1 VKRIRQAHL
10 WIGLI
15 TSIFLLTEAV
25 TGLLLA
31 EPWLI
36 GQQERGEHR
45 EFLSPNSSTPE
56 HFNNFQEGR
65 QVREA
70 GGSVQSL
77 AGIIRGLHEGRLGS
91 FNVKWAI
98 DIAAVAIILL
108 TLSGIYVSLRLLVAQ
123 RHRKRKRPLPVAT
136 E

>member
-15 TSIFLLTEAV
+15 TSIFLLIEAV

-45 EFLSPNSSTPE
+45 EVFSPNSSPPE
-56 HFNNFQEGR
+56 RFNNFQEGR
-65 QVREA
+65 QMREA
-70 GGSVQSL
+70 GGQAWSL
-77 AGIIRGLHEGRLGS
+77 VGIIRGLHEGRLGS
-91 FNVKWAI
+91 FNVKWAV
-98 DIAAVAIILL
+98 DIAAVAMILL
-108 TLSGIYVSLRLLVAQ
+108 TLSGIYLSLRLLAAQ
-123 RHRKRKRPLPVAT
+123 RHRKRKRSLPAAA

>member
-1 VKRIRQAHL
+1 MKRMRQAHL

-15 TSIFLLTEAV
+15 TSIFLLMEAV

-36 GQQERGEHR
+36 GQQERGAHR
-45 EFLSPNSSTPE
+45 EFLSPNSLAPE
-56 HFNNFQEGR
+56 HFDNFQEGR
-65 QVREA
+65 QMREA
-70 GGSVQSL
+70 VGQALSL

-108 TLSGIYVSLRLLVAQ
+108 TLSGIYLSLRLLVAQ
-123 RHRKRKRPLPVAT
+123 RHRKRKRSLPVAT

>member
-1 VKRIRQAHL
+1 VKRMRQAHL

-15 TSIFLLTEAV
+15 TSIFLLMEAV

-45 EFLSPNSSTPE
+45 EFLPPNSSAPE
-56 HFNNFQEGR
+56 HFDNFQEGR
-65 QVREA
+65 QMREA
-70 GGSVQSL
+70 VGQELSL

-91 FNVKWAI
+91 FNVKWVI

-108 TLSGIYVSLRLLVAQ
+108 TLSGIYLSLRLLVAQ
-123 RHRKRKRPLPVAT
+123 RHRKRKRSLPVAT